1 MAITYRWGISQLK
14 RISSPNPETV
24 NTIEAYLYGEDENG
38 MNTTEI
44 VIVDLTVPESY
55 SSGEFTDFD
64 NLTQSQVTTW
74 IEGVLGTEGIDVVK
88 EKLAKKIAGFYEN
101 DTGSKPDASLR
112 TVPW

>member
-1 MAITYRWGISQLK
+1 
-14 RISSPNPETV
+14 
-24 NTIEAYLYGEDENG
+24 

-44 VIVDLTVPESY
+44 VIVDLEVPESY

-64 NLTQSQVTTW
+64 NLTQSKVTTW
-74 IEGVLGTEGIDVVK
+74 VEGVLGTEGISYVK

-101 DTGSKPDASLR
+101 DTGSKPDPSLR

>member
-14 RISSPNPETV
+14 RKSTPNPETV
-24 NTIEAYLYGEDENG
+24 KTIEAYLYGEDENG
-38 MNTTEI
+38 MNTTEV
-44 VIVDLTVPESY
+44 VIVSLEVPESY

-74 IEGVLGTEGIDVVK
+74 VEGVLGTGGIDVVK
-88 EKLAKKIAGFYEN
+88 EKLAKKIATFYEN
-101 DTGSKPDASLR
+101 DTGTKPDPTLR

>member
-14 RISSPNPETV
+14 RISSPNPDTV
-24 NTIEAYLYGEDENG
+24 NTIDAYLYGEDENG

-44 VIVDLTVPESY
+44 VIVDLEVPESY

-74 IEGVLGTEGIDVVK
+74 VEGVLRTEGINLVK

>member
-1 MAITYRWGISQLK
+1 MAITHRWGISQLK
-14 RISSPNPETV
+14 RTSTPNPETV
-24 NTIEAYLYGEDENG
+24 KTIEAYLYGEDENG

-44 VIVDLTVPESY
+44 VIVDLEVPESY

-64 NLTQSQVTTW
+64 NLTQSKVTTW
-74 IEGVLGTEGIDVVK
+74 VEGVLGTEGIDIVK

-101 DTGSKPDASLR
+101 DTGTKPDASFR